1 MNYLKRIIKKF
12 IFKFKYR
19 KKIRLLCG
27 CNIGVKTI
35 FEGANYIGKN
45 AIFDGYIGFG
55 SYIGDN
61 SCISG
66 KIGKYC
72 SIAADV
78 KVINYF
84 HPTEAF
90 VSTHPLF
97 YSNKNCV
104 GLKPFFEKSIFDET
118 RYADN
123 DKKYHVVIGNDVWI
137 GNGTTIIAGVT
148 IGDGAVIAAGA
159 VVTKNIEPYAV
170 VGGVPAKEIKK
181 RFTKEQ
187 IKELLNLKW
196 WDKDLE
202 WLKENIGEFS
212 NIENIMLLNESL

>member
-1 MNYLKRIIKKF
+1 MNCIKKL
-12 IFKFKYR
+12 I
-19 KKIRLLCG
+19 KKIKIKLKYG
-27 CNIGVKTI
+27 KKVKLSL
-35 FEGANYIGKN
+35 GSNIGKN
-45 AIFDGYIGFG
+45 TVFGGYNFIGNNAILDGEIGFG

-61 SCISG
+61 SRISG
-66 KIGKYC
+66 KIGKFC
-72 SIAADV
+72 SIAPDV
-78 KVINYF
+78 KVVSYF
-84 HPTEAF
+84 HPTDTI

-104 GLKPFFEKSIFDET
+104 GLKPFYEKSIYEET
-118 RYADN
+118 RFADK
-123 DKKYHVVIGNDVWI
+123 DKKYHIVIGNDVWI

-181 RFTKEQ
+181 RFTEKQ
-187 IKELLNLKW
+187 IEELLNFKW
-196 WDKDLE
+196 WDKDIK

-212 NIENIMLLNESL
+212 NIENTTLFNESL